1 MSARP
6 EFEAAMEALLFAA
19 GEPLSEDALLQVFDE
34 SERVDALAALQA
46 VLARYA
52 SAAPSSGLMVEQVA
66 GGYRMA
72 TRPELGGYL
81 RRFFEASGRHKL
93 SMAALETLAIV
104 AYRQPVTGPEIQE
117 LRGVDPS
124 AVLRT
129 LLERRLVR
137 IAGRKE
143 VVGRPFLYTTT
154 REFLLHFGLGSLRDL
169 PPLEAFQEAMAG
181 EDEAFLL
188 GLEAPDGQGE
198 TAEVERAEALED
210 AAESIEEE
218 AARELEELDG

>member
-1 MSARP
+1 MTDRP
-6 EFEAAMEALLFAA
+6 ELEAAVEALLFAA
-19 GEPLSEDALLQVFDE
+19 GEPISQDALLQVFDE
-34 SERVDALAALQA
+34 GERVDALAALEA
-46 VLARYA
+46 VLARYG
-52 SAAPSSGLMVEQVA
+52 SAVPGSGLMVEEVA

-72 TRPELGGYL
+72 TRPEMGGYL
-81 RRFFEASGRHKL
+81 RRYFEASGRHKL

-129 LLERRLVR
+129 LLERRLIR

-154 REFLLHFGLGSLRDL
+154 REFLLHFGLGSLKDL

-181 EDEAFLL
+181 EDETFLL
-188 GLEAPDGQGE
+188 GLEAPDGRGE
-198 TAEVERAEALED
+198 TAGQGGEEFIED